1 MLRLY
6 QGESEYPQ
14 MHQIVKRRLSCLSRR
29 KPSTVQSSDTMA
41 QSREGDKSKSAQPS
55 EDRGRSAS
63 RRVNGSRA
71 GDKYQRILDAAIAVI
86 AEKGFHNSRVS
97 DIADRANVADGTIYL
112 YFKSKEQILMTA
124 LDSAFEVFLRQA
136 KEEMSGLDDTAA
148 KLRALA
154 RLHLRELSRN
164 RNLAVM
170 LQTELRQS
178 AKFLAEFSQR
188 ELKGYFNLIREV
200 IRDGQQRG
208 SIRRDISDKIAAA
221 CLFGAMDELV
231 TAWVLSSREYDLAAA
246 ADPVVDLL
254 LSGMEA
260 RA

>member
-1 MLRLY
+1 
-6 QGESEYPQ
+6 
-14 MHQIVKRRLSCLSRR
+14 
-29 KPSTVQSSDTMA
+29 MA
-41 QSREGDKSKSAQPS
+41 QSRQADKSKTGSPPES
-55 EDRGRSAS
+55 RGPNAAS
-63 RRVNGSRA
+63 RVNGSRA

-86 AEKGFHNSRVS
+86 AEKGFHGSRVS

-112 YFKSKEQILMTA
+112 YFKSKEQILMAA
-124 LDSAFEVFLRQA
+124 LDSAFEAFLRQA
-136 KEEMSGLDDTAA
+136 KEEMSEIEDARA

-154 RLHLRELSRN
+154 RLHLSASNNN
-164 RNLAVM
+164 RSLAVV

-200 IRDGQQRG
+200 IRDGQLRG
-208 SIRRDISDKIAAA
+208 TIRSDVSDKIAAA
-221 CLFGAMDELV
+221 CLFGALDELV

>member
-1 MLRLY
+1 VAPLPASQSIRFALDR
-6 QGESEYPQ
+6 QTAVLLLIPQ
-14 MHQIVKRRLSCLSRR
+14 KTQYSAKFWE
-29 KPSTVQSSDTMA
+29 TMA
-41 QSREGDKSKSAQPS
+41 QTRQVGKSKSAQLS
-55 EDRGRSAS
+55 EDRGRTAEVK
-63 RRVNGSRA
+63 VNGSR

-86 AEKGFHNSRVS
+86 GEKGFHNSRVS
-97 DIADRANVADGTIYL
+97 DIADRADVADGTIYL
-112 YFKSKEQILMTA
+112 YFKSKEQILMAA
-124 LDSAFEVFLRQA
+124 LDSAFEAFLRQA
-136 KEEMSGLDDTAA
+136 KKEMSGLDDAPA
-148 KLRALA
+148 KLRTLA
-154 RLHLRELSRN
+154 RLHLRKLSNN

-200 IRDGQQRG
+200 IREGQQQG
-208 SIRRDISDKIAAA
+208 SIRREISDKIAAA

-231 TAWVLSSREYDLAAA
+231 TAWVLSSREQDLVAA

-254 LSGMEA
+254 LSGMEV